1 MWPHNSVTKGGC
13 FEEVVLT
20 ETDRLFKSCRLFCYM
35 IENMRF
41 KILMLF
47 LLCGVLLNL
56 RAQEVVS
63 AQDSALKKAA
73 QEGLEIFTRNEIRLM
88 DSLLN
93 VWYVKRD
100 LASQNSVLSKLED
113 DTTKYDNND
122 SLIFKRLCDIHT
134 PIQVAYNDKVKRFI
148 ELYSVQRQR
157 SSSVILG
164 LAQYYFPWMKAVF
177 DKYDLPEELVYI
189 TIIESALN
197 PTAVSRAGA
206 TGIWQFMYGTGK
218 LYGLEVNSYVD
229 DRRDP
234 YKATEAAARHF
245 RDLYN
250 IFGDWGLAIS
260 AYNCGAGN
268 VRKAIQRSG
277 GKTDFWG
284 VYPYLPRETQNYFP
298 AFIGA
303 MYMMTYH
310 NLYGIQPAKMS
321 IPLDVDTLMINKE
334 THFMQIANV
343 LGISYDEIKT
353 LNPQYKK
360 DIIPA
365 FAEGMPVRLRS
376 NDLLRYIALSDS
388 VSNYNYD
395 AYFNPTKNLNQVAAA
410 GTVSDDG
417 MMIVQK
423 TPNKYHVVKK
433 GETLGKIAAKYHTTV
448 ANIKSINHLR
458 TTSLRI
464 GQKLI
469 VKKGTTVKVPN
480 PNAKPA
486 NDSVNAIAQNATDS
500 VNAKANDSVPTDGA
514 AKAQPEIKPVPQPQ
528 PSYTS
533 YTIRQGDTLSSIAR
547 RYGTTAN
554 EIAEY
559 NNLVNKDALKIG
571 QKLKIPKN

>member
-1 MWPHNSVTKGGC
+1 MK
-13 FEEVVLT
+13 L
-20 ETDRLFKSCRLFCYM
+20 
-35 IENMRF
+35 
-41 KILMLF
+41 KILILT
-47 LLCGVLLNL
+47 LLCGLMWNL
-56 RAQEVVS
+56 RAQNDVVS
-63 AQDSALKKAA
+63 VDSAENKAS
-73 QEGLEIFTRNEIRLM
+73 QESLEIFTRNEIRLM

-93 VWYVKRD
+93 VWYVKRN
-100 LASQNSVLSKLED
+100 LASQNSVLSKLTD
-113 DTTKYDNND
+113 DTTKYDHND
-122 SLIFKRLCDIHT
+122 SLMYKRLCEIHT

-164 LAQYYFPWMKAVF
+164 LAQYYYPWMKAIF

-197 PTAVSRAGA
+197 PTAVSPAGA

-218 LYGLEVNSYVD
+218 LYGLEVTSYVD

-310 NLYGIQPAKMS
+310 NLYGIQPAQIS
-321 IPLDVDTLMINKE
+321 IPLDVDTIMINKE
-334 THFMQIANV
+334 THFLQIANV
-343 LGISYDEIKT
+343 LNINYDEIKT

-365 FAEGMPVRLRS
+365 FNQPMPVRLRS
-376 NDLLRYIALSDS
+376 NDLLKYIALADS
-388 VSNYNYD
+388 IPNYNYD
-395 AYFNPTKNLNQVAAA
+395 AYFNPTKNLNQVAAN
-410 GTVSDDG
+410 GTVTDDG

-433 GETLGKIAAKYHTTV
+433 GETLGKIAGKYHTTV
-448 ANIKSINHLR
+448 SSIKSLNHLR
-458 TTSLRI
+458 STNLRV
-464 GQKLI
+464 GQKLM
-469 VKKGTTVKVPN
+469 VKKGTTVTVPN
-480 PNAKPA
+480 PNAKKTEQDTTKVIA
-486 NDSVNAIAQNATDS
+486 NNGVIDSVKATSDTIGGPAP
-500 VNAKANDSVPTDGA
+500 VKT
-514 AKAQPEIKPVPQPQ
+514 QPEIKPVKPQVD
-528 PSYTS
+528 YTS
-533 YTIRQGDTLSSIAR
+533 YTIRQGDTLYSIAK

-554 EIAEY
+554 DLAQY
-559 NNLVNKDALKIG
+559 NNLTNKDALKIG
-571 QKLKIPKN
+571 QKLKIPKK

>member
-1 MWPHNSVTKGGC
+1 MRYKI
-13 FEEVVLT
+13 LI
-20 ETDRLFKSCRLFCYM
+20 LLLFCG
-35 IENMRF
+35 F
-41 KILMLF
+41 A
-47 LLCGVLLNL
+47 LNL
-56 RAQEVVS
+56 RAQDVVS
-63 AQDSALKKAA
+63 ATDSSLAKAT
-73 QEGLEIFTRNEIRLM
+73 QENLEIFARYEIRLM

-100 LASQNSVLSKLED
+100 MASQNSVLSKLVD
-113 DTTKYDNND
+113 DTTRYDHND
-122 SLIFKRLCDIHT
+122 SLIFKRLSDIHT

-164 LAQYYFPWMKAVF
+164 LAQYYYPWMKAVF
-177 DKYDLPEELVYI
+177 DKYNLPEELVYI

-197 PTAVSRAGA
+197 PTAVSPAGA

-218 LYGLEVNSYVD
+218 LYGLEVDSYVD

-310 NLYGIQPAKMS
+310 NLYGIQPAKIT
-321 IPLDVDTLMINKE
+321 IPCDVDTVMINKE

-343 LGISYDEIKT
+343 LGVSYDEIKS

-365 FAEGMPVRLRS
+365 FTKSMPVRLRS
-376 NDLLRYIALSDS
+376 NDLLRYIAMSDS
-388 VSNYNYD
+388 VSKYNYD
-395 AYFNPTKNLNQVAAA
+395 TYFNPTKNLNQIAATE
-410 GTVSDDG
+410 GTVTEDG

-448 ANIKSINHLR
+448 ASLKSLNHLH
-458 TTSLRI
+458 TTSLRV
-464 GQKLI
+464 GQKLL

-480 PNAKPA
+480 PNAKTA
-486 NDSVNAIAQNATDS
+486 KDSTNAIANNAKDS
-500 VNAKANDSVPTDGA
+500 VTTTCDSTAAATSANS
-514 AKAQPEIKPVPQPQ
+514 QPEIKPVPQAQ
-528 PSYTS
+528 PDYTS
-533 YTIRQGDTLSSIAR
+533 YTIRQGDTLCSIAR
-547 RYGTTAN
+547 RYNTTPS
-554 EIAEY
+554 EIAQC
-559 NNLVNKDALKIG
+559 NNLANKDALRIG
-571 QKLKIPKN
+571 QKLKIPTK

>member
-1 MWPHNSVTKGGC
+1 MTLLFGFMW
-13 FEEVVLT
+13 
-20 ETDRLFKSCRLFCYM
+20 
-35 IENMRF
+35 
-41 KILMLF
+41 
-47 LLCGVLLNL
+47 NL
-56 RAQEVVS
+56 RAQS
-63 AQDSALKKAA
+63 SLTPQDSAATNAA
-73 QEGLEIFTRNEIRLM
+73 KESLEIFTRNEIRLM

-93 VWYVKRD
+93 VWYIKRD
-100 LASQNSVLSKLED
+100 LASQNSVLSKLTD

-122 SLIFKRLCDIHT
+122 SLIYKRLCQIHT
-134 PIQVAYNDKVKRFI
+134 PIVVAYNDRVKRFI

-164 LAQYYFPWMKAVF
+164 LAQYYYPWMKAIF
-177 DKYDLPEELVYI
+177 DKYDLPEELVYV

-197 PTAVSRAGA
+197 PTAVSKVGA

-229 DRRDP
+229 ERRDP
-234 YKATEAAARHF
+234 YKATDAAARHF

-310 NLYGIQPAKMS
+310 NLYGIQPAQIS
-321 IPLDVDTLMINKE
+321 IPLDVDTIMINKE
-334 THFMQIANV
+334 AHFRQIAEVLNV
-343 LGISYDEIKT
+343 NYDEIKS

-360 DIIPA
+360 EIIPA
-365 FAEGMPVRLRS
+365 FSEPMPLRLRS
-376 NDLLRYIALSDS
+376 NDLLLYIAMSDS
-388 VSNYNYD
+388 ISKYNYD
-395 AYFNPTKNLNQVAAA
+395 YYFNPTKNLNTVAATE
-410 GTVSDDG
+410 TVSEDG
-417 MMIVQK
+417 MMIVQQ

-433 GETLGKIAAKYHTTV
+433 GETLGKIAAKHHTTV
-448 ANIKSINHLR
+448 GQIKSLNHLH
-458 TTSLRI
+458 TTNLRV
-464 GQKLI
+464 GQRLL

-486 NDSVNAIAQNATDS
+486 AQDTTKVIAQTTATDS
-500 VNAKANDSVPTDGA
+500 TSTVKDSTSV
-514 AKAQPEIKPVPQPQ
+514 QPVKPQPVIKPVQQ
-528 PSYTS
+528 QVDYTS

-554 EIAEY
+554 DIAEY
-559 NNLVNKDALKIG
+559 NNLSNKDAIKIG
-571 QKLKIPKN
+571 QKLKIPKK

>member
-1 MWPHNSVTKGGC
+1 MI
-13 FEEVVLT
+13 LT
-20 ETDRLFKSCRLFCYM
+20 LFCG
-35 IENMRF
+35 
-41 KILMLF
+41 LMWN
-47 LLCGVLLNL
+47 LN
-56 RAQEVVS
+56 AQTDTP
-63 AQDSALKKAA
+63 AAPDSSTSKAM
-73 QEGLEIFTRNEIRLM
+73 QESLEIFTRNEIRLM

-100 LASQNSVLSKLED
+100 LASQNSVLSKLTD

-122 SLIFKRLCDIHT
+122 SLIYKRLCQIHT

-164 LAQYYFPWMKAVF
+164 LAQYYYPWMKAIF

-197 PTAVSRAGA
+197 PTAVSPAGA

-218 LYGLEVNSYVD
+218 LYGLEVTTYVD

-234 YKATEAAARHF
+234 YKATDAAARHF

-310 NLYGIQPAKMS
+310 NLYGIQPAQIS
-321 IPLDVDTLMINKE
+321 IPSDVDTIMINKE
-334 THFMQIANV
+334 THFQQIANV
-343 LGISYDEIKT
+343 LGISYDEIKS

-365 FAEGMPVRLRS
+365 FSQPMPVRLRS
-376 NDLLRYIALSDS
+376 NDLLRYIAMADS
-388 VSNYNYD
+388 VPRYNYD
-395 AYFNPTKNLNQVAAA
+395 TYFNPTKDLNVVASSN
-410 GTVSDDG
+410 GTVTDDG

-423 TPNKYHVVKK
+423 TPNKYHTVRK
-433 GETLGKIAAKYHTTV
+433 GETLGKIASKYHTSV
-448 ANIKSINHLR
+448 GNIKSWNHLR
-458 TTSLRI
+458 STNLRV

-469 VKKGTTVKVPN
+469 VKKGTTIKVPN
-480 PNAKPA
+480 PNAKQSA
-486 NDSVNAIAQNATDS
+486 QDSTKMIAENGTTDS
-500 VNAKANDSVPTDGA
+500 VSTKCDTIGAPVTAKP
-514 AKAQPEIKPVPQPQ
+514 QPEIKPVQPQ
-528 PSYTS
+528 ASYTS

-547 RYGTTAN
+547 RYNTTADYL
-554 EIAEY
+554 ADY
-559 NNLVNKDALKIG
+559 NKLANKNAIQVG
-571 QKLKIPKN
+571 QKLKIPKK

>member
-1 MWPHNSVTKGGC
+1 M
-13 FEEVVLT
+13 
-20 ETDRLFKSCRLFCYM
+20 
-35 IENMRF
+35 
-41 KILMLF
+41 
-47 LLCGVLLNL
+47 CGITWNL
-56 RAQEVVS
+56 WAQSEPVADSS
-63 AQDSALKKAA
+63 ANRAA
-73 QEGLEIFTRNEIRLM
+73 QESLEIFTRREIQLM

-93 VWYVKRD
+93 VWYVQRD
-100 LASQNSVLSKLED
+100 LASQNSVLSKLTD

-122 SLIFKRLCDIHT
+122 SLIFKRLSQIQT
-134 PIQVAYNDKVKRFI
+134 PIEVAYNDKVKRFI

-164 LAQYYFPWMKAVF
+164 LAQYYYPWMKAIF

-197 PTAVSRAGA
+197 PTAVSPAGA

-218 LYGLEVNSYVD
+218 LYGLEVSSYVD

-234 YKATEAAARHF
+234 YKATDAAARHF

-277 GKTDFWG
+277 GKTDFWS
-284 VYPYLPRETQNYFP
+284 VCKFLPRETQNYFP

-310 NLYGIQPAKMS
+310 NLYGIQPAKIS
-321 IPLDVDTLMINKE
+321 IPSDVDTVMISKE
-334 THFMQIANV
+334 THFRQIAEV

-365 FAEGMPVRLRS
+365 FTTTMPLRLRS
-376 NDLLRYIALSDS
+376 HDLLHYIAMSDS
-388 VSNYNYD
+388 VSKYNYD
-395 AYFNPTKNLNQVAAA
+395 DYFNPTRNLNTLAANES
-410 GTVSDDG
+410 VSDDG
-417 MMIVQK
+417 MMVVQQ
-423 TPNKYHVVKK
+423 TPNKYHTVRK
-433 GETLGKIAAKYHTTV
+433 GETLGKIASKYHTTV
-448 ANIKSINHLR
+448 GNIKSLNRLR
-458 TTSLRI
+458 STSLRV
-464 GQKLI
+464 GQRLL

-486 NDSVNAIAQNATDS
+486 AKDSANVIAQTGATDS
-500 VNAKANDSVPTDGA
+500 STVNRDTIEAPAPAKPT
-514 AKAQPEIKPVPQPQ
+514 PEIKPVKPQA
-528 PSYTS
+528 SYTS
-533 YTIRQGDTLSSIAR
+533 YTIRQGDTLTSIAK

-554 EIAEY
+554 DIAQY
-559 NNLVNKDALKIG
+559 NNLSNKDAIKAG
-571 QKLKIPKN
+571 QKLKIPKK

>member
-1 MWPHNSVTKGGC
+1 M
-13 FEEVVLT
+13 
-20 ETDRLFKSCRLFCYM
+20 RL
-35 IENMRF
+35 
-41 KILMLF
+41 KILICT
-47 LLCGVLLNL
+47 LLYGFVWGLN
-56 RAQEVVS
+56 AQPES
-63 AQDSALKKAA
+63 QNASDSTAA
-73 QEGLEIFTRNEIRLM
+73 KSTQESLEIFTRNEIRLM

-100 LASQNSVLSKLED
+100 LASQNSVLSKLTD

-122 SLIFKRLCDIHT
+122 SLIYKRLSAIET

-164 LAQYYFPWMKAVF
+164 LAQYYYPWMKAIF

-197 PTAVSRAGA
+197 PTAVSPAGA

-218 LYGLEVNSYVD
+218 LYGLEVTSYVD

-234 YKATEAAARHF
+234 YKATDAAARHF

-277 GKTDFWG
+277 GKTDFWS
-284 VYPYLPRETQNYFP
+284 VCNYLPRETQNYFP

-310 NLYGIQPAKMS
+310 NLYGIQPAKIS
-321 IPLDVDTLMINKE
+321 IPLDVDTIMIQKE
-334 THFMQIANV
+334 THFQQIANV
-343 LGISYDEIKT
+343 LGVSYDEIKS

-365 FAEGMPVRLRS
+365 FNLPMPVRLRS
-376 NDLLRYIALSDS
+376 NDILRYIAMADS
-388 VSNYNYD
+388 VPNYNYD
-395 AYFNPTKNLNQVAAA
+395 TYFNPTKNLNLVASN
-410 GTVSDDG
+410 GDVSDDG

-423 TPNKYHVVKK
+423 TPNKYHIVKK
-433 GETLGKIAAKYHTTV
+433 GETLGKIASKYHTSV
-448 ANIKSINHLR
+448 NSLKALNHLHS
-458 TTSLRI
+458 TNLRI

-469 VKKGTTVKVPN
+469 VKKGSTVKVPN
-480 PNAKPA
+480 PNYIPSTQDSTKTIASNTTVDSMTTKSDTVGSPA
-486 NDSVNAIAQNATDS
+486 PVQP
-500 VNAKANDSVPTDGA
+500 K
-514 AKAQPEIKPVPQPQ
+514 PEIKPVQQ
-528 PSYTS
+528 QLNYTS

-554 EIAEY
+554 DIAQY
-559 NNLVNKDALKIG
+559 NHLANKDAIKIG
-571 QKLKIPKN
+571 QKLKIPKK

>member
-1 MWPHNSVTKGGC
+1 MKYKFLIIIFCCFIFSLNAQNISPVEDSASV
-13 FEEVVLT
+13 EI
-20 ETDRLFKSCRLFCYM
+20 SN
-35 IENMRF
+35 ENM
-41 KILMLF
+41 
-47 LLCGVLLNL
+47 
-56 RAQEVVS
+56 
-63 AQDSALKKAA
+63 
-73 QEGLEIFTRNEIRLM
+73 EIFARHEIRIM

-93 VWYVKRD
+93 LWYVKRD
-100 LASQNSVLSKLED
+100 LANQNAILSKLTD

-122 SLIFKRLCDIHT
+122 SLIFKRLCQINT
-134 PIQVAYNDKVKRFI
+134 PIKVAYNDKVKRFI

-164 LAQYYFPWMKAVF
+164 LAQYYYPWMKAIF
-177 DKYDLPEELVYI
+177 DKYNLPEELVYI

-197 PTAVSRAGA
+197 PTAVSPAGA

-218 LYGLEVNSYVD
+218 LYGLEVTSYVD

-234 YKATEAAARHF
+234 YKATDAAARHF
-245 RDLYN
+245 RDLYK

-284 VYPYLPRETQNYFP
+284 VSPYLPRETQNYFP

-310 NLYGIQPAKMS
+310 NLYGIEPAAIK
-321 IPLDVDTLMINKE
+321 IPSDVDTVMVGNE
-334 THFMQIANV
+334 THFMQIAEMLNV
-343 LGISYDEIKT
+343 DYDVIKS

-365 FAEGMPVRLRS
+365 FNNKSMPLRLRS
-376 NDLLRYIALSDS
+376 VDVLRFIALGDTI
-388 VSNYNYD
+388 YKHNYD
-395 AYFNPTKNLNQVAAA
+395 QYFNTTKNLNLLASNSTVDND
-410 GTVSDDG
+410 GT
-417 MMIVQK
+417 IVQQ

-448 ANIKSINHLR
+448 GNIKSLNRLR
-458 TTSLRI
+458 STYLRA
-464 GQKLI
+464 GQRLL
-469 VKKGTTVKVPN
+469 VKKGTTIRIPN
-480 PNAKPA
+480 PTKK
-486 NDSVNAIAQNATDS
+486 DTSTSIAQKISTDS
-500 VNAKANDSVPTDGA
+500 VSTTTQDTIKT
-514 AKAQPEIKPVPQPQ
+514 QPVIPQIKPVNNNKIN
-528 PSYTS
+528 YTS

-554 EIAEY
+554 EIAQY
-559 NNLVNKDALKIG
+559 NNLSNKDAIKIG

>member
-1 MWPHNSVTKGGC
+1 M
-13 FEEVVLT
+13 
-20 ETDRLFKSCRLFCYM
+20 FCYK
-35 IENMRF
+35 IEIMNY
-41 KILMLF
+41 KIICLVLLMLSGLF
-47 LLCGVLLNL
+47 RL
-56 RAQEVVS
+56 
-63 AQDSALKKAA
+63 AA
-73 QEGLEIFTRNEIRLM
+73 QEETNAQDTAASRIANESLEIFTRKEIRLM

-100 LASQNSVLSKLED
+100 LASQNSVLSKLTD

-122 SLIFKRLCDIHT
+122 SLIFKRLTQIET
-134 PIQVAYNDKVKRFI
+134 PIQIAYNDKVKRFI

-164 LAQYYFPWMKAVF
+164 LAQYYYPWMKAIF
-177 DKYDLPEELVYI
+177 DKYNLPEELVYI

-197 PTAVSRAGA
+197 PTAVSPAGA

-218 LYGLEVNSYVD
+218 LYGLEVTSYVD

-234 YKATEAAARHF
+234 YKATDAAARHF

-277 GKTDFWG
+277 GKTDFWS
-284 VYPYLPRETQNYFP
+284 VCKFLPRETQNYFP

-310 NLYGIQPAKMS
+310 NLYGIQPAKIS
-321 IPLDVDTLMINKE
+321 IPCDVDTLMINNE

-343 LGISYDEIKT
+343 LDINYDEIKA

-365 FAEGMPVRLRS
+365 FNKPMPVRLRN
-376 NDLLRYIALSDS
+376 NDVLHYIALIDS
-388 VSNYNYD
+388 VPKYNYD
-395 AYFNPTKNLNQVAAA
+395 TYFNPTRDLNTVAA
-410 GTVSDDG
+410 TNNTLSDDG
-417 MMIVQK
+417 MMIVQR
-423 TPNKYHVVKK
+423 TPNKYHTVKK
-433 GETLGKIAAKYHTTV
+433 GETLGKIAAKYGTSV
-448 ANIKSINHLR
+448 NNIKSMNHLR
-458 TTSLRI
+458 NTSLRI
-464 GQKLI
+464 GQRLM
-469 VKKGTTVKVPN
+469 VKKGSTVKVPN

-486 NDSVNAIAQNATDS
+486 TKDSTNQIAAQTADSVSATKDNS
-500 VNAKANDSVPTDGA
+500 GEHAPAKP
-514 AKAQPEIKPVPQPQ
+514 QPEIKPVQHQ
-528 PSYTS
+528 VNYTS

-554 EIAEY
+554 DIAEY
-559 NNLVNKDALKIG
+559 NNLTNKDAIRIG
-571 QKLKIPKN
+571 QKLKIPKK

>member
-1 MWPHNSVTKGGC
+1 MMKLRILI
-13 FEEVVLT
+13 LT
-20 ETDRLFKSCRLFCYM
+20 
-35 IENMRF
+35 
-41 KILMLF
+41 
-47 LLCGVLLNL
+47 LLCSFMWNLQAQNVL
-56 RAQEVVS
+56 AV
-63 AQDSALKKAA
+63 DSNENKAA
-73 QEGLEIFTRNEIRLM
+73 QESLEIFTRNEIRLM

-100 LASQNSVLSKLED
+100 LANQNAILCKLTD
-113 DTTKYDNND
+113 DTTKYDHND
-122 SLIFKRLCDIHT
+122 SLIYKRLCDIHT

-164 LAQYYFPWMKAVF
+164 LAKYYYPWMKAIF

-197 PTAVSRAGA
+197 PTAVSKAGA

-321 IPLDVDTLMINKE
+321 IPSDVDTVMINKE
-334 THFMQIANV
+334 THFQQIANV

-360 DIIPA
+360 DIVPA
-365 FAEGMPVRLRS
+365 FSQPMPVRLRS
-376 NDLLRYIALSDS
+376 NDLLRYIAMSDS
-388 VSNYNYD
+388 VSKYNYD
-395 AYFNPTKNLNQVAAA
+395 TYFNPTKNLNQVAAA
-410 GTVSDDG
+410 GTLTDDG

-433 GETLGKIAAKYHTTV
+433 GETLSRIASKYGVTV
-448 ANIKSINHLR
+448 TSLKSLNRLHS
-458 TTSLRI
+458 TSLRV
-464 GQKLI
+464 GQKLL

-480 PNAKPA
+480 PNAKTVKDTA
-486 NDSVNAIAQNATDS
+486 NAIAQNATDS
-500 VNAKANDSVPTDGA
+500 VMTNTDTMANAP
-514 AKAQPEIKPVPQPQ
+514 AKSHQEIKPVPQKQ
-528 PSYTS
+528 PDYTS

-554 EIAEY
+554 EIAQY
-559 NNLVNKDALKIG
+559 NNLANKDALRIG

>member
-1 MWPHNSVTKGGC
+1 M
-13 FEEVVLT
+13 
-20 ETDRLFKSCRLFCYM
+20 RL
-35 IENMRF
+35 
-41 KILMLF
+41 KILICT
-47 LLCGVLLNL
+47 LLCGFVWGLN
-56 RAQEVVS
+56 AQPES
-63 AQDSALKKAA
+63 QNASDSTAA
-73 QEGLEIFTRNEIRLM
+73 KSTQESLEIFTRNEIRLM

-100 LASQNSVLSKLED
+100 LASQNSVLSKLTD

-122 SLIFKRLCDIHT
+122 SLIYKRLSAIET

-164 LAQYYFPWMKAVF
+164 LAQYYYPWMKAIF

-197 PTAVSRAGA
+197 PTAVSPAGA

-218 LYGLEVNSYVD
+218 LYGLEVTSYVD

-234 YKATEAAARHF
+234 YKATDAAARHF

-277 GKTDFWG
+277 GKTDFWS
-284 VYPYLPRETQNYFP
+284 VCNYLPRETQNYFP

-310 NLYGIQPAKMS
+310 NLYGIQPAKIS
-321 IPLDVDTLMINKE
+321 IPLDVDTIMIQKE
-334 THFMQIANV
+334 THFQQIANV
-343 LGISYDEIKT
+343 LGVSYDEIKS

-365 FAEGMPVRLRS
+365 FNLPMPVRLRS
-376 NDLLRYIALSDS
+376 NDILRYIAMADS
-388 VSNYNYD
+388 VPNYNYD
-395 AYFNPTKNLNQVAAA
+395 TYFNPTKNLNLVASN
-410 GTVSDDG
+410 GDVSDDG

-423 TPNKYHVVKK
+423 TPNKYHIVKK
-433 GETLGKIAAKYHTTV
+433 GETLGKIASKYHTSV
-448 ANIKSINHLR
+448 NSLKALNHLHS
-458 TTSLRI
+458 TNLRI

-469 VKKGTTVKVPN
+469 VKKGSTVKVPN
-480 PNAKPA
+480 PNYKPSTQ
-486 NDSVNAIAQNATDS
+486 DSTKTIASNTTVDS
-500 VNAKANDSVPTDGA
+500 MTTKSDTVGSPAPVQPK
-514 AKAQPEIKPVPQPQ
+514 PEIKPVQQ
-528 PSYTS
+528 QLNYTS

-554 EIAEY
+554 DIAQY
-559 NNLVNKDALKIG
+559 NHLANKDAIKIG
-571 QKLKIPKN
+571 QKLKIPKK

>member
-1 MWPHNSVTKGGC
+1 MK
-13 FEEVVLT
+13 
-20 ETDRLFKSCRLFCYM
+20 CR
-35 IENMRF
+35 
-41 KILMLF
+41 ILIVAF
-47 LLCGVLLNL
+47 LCGFMWNLNAQPANPAASDSSASTS
-56 RAQEVVS
+56 AQES
-63 AQDSALKKAA
+63 
-73 QEGLEIFTRNEIRLM
+73 LEIFTRKEIRLM

-100 LASQNSVLSKLED
+100 LASQNSVLSKLTD

-122 SLIFKRLCDIHT
+122 TLIFKRLSAIET

-164 LAQYYFPWMKAVF
+164 LAQYYYPWMKAIF

-197 PTAVSRAGA
+197 PTAVSPAGA

-218 LYGLEVNSYVD
+218 IYGLEVTSYVD

-234 YKATEAAARHF
+234 YKATDAAARHF

-310 NLYGIQPAKMS
+310 NLYGIQPAKIS
-321 IPLDVDTLMINKE
+321 IPLDVDTIMINKE
-334 THFMQIANV
+334 THFQQIANV
-343 LGISYDEIKT
+343 LNISYDEIKS

-365 FAEGMPVRLRS
+365 FNQPMPVRLRS
-376 NDLLRYIALSDS
+376 KDLLQYIAMSDS
-388 VSNYNYD
+388 IPKYNYD
-395 AYFNPTKNLNQVAAA
+395 TYFNPTKDLNTVAAN

-423 TPNKYHVVKK
+423 TPNKYHTVRK
-433 GETLGKIAAKYHTTV
+433 GETLGKIASKYHTTV
-448 ANIKSINHLR
+448 GNLKSWNHLR
-458 TTSLRI
+458 STNLRV

-486 NDSVNAIAQNATDS
+486 AQDSTKVIAQTDS
-500 VNAKANDSVPTDGA
+500 TGA
-514 AKAQPEIKPVPQPQ
+514 AASKCDTIGGPVPSKPQPQ
-528 PSYTS
+528 PEVKPVTPQSSYVS
-533 YTIRQGDTLSSIAR
+533 YTIRQGDTLTSIAK

-554 EIAEY
+554 EIAQY
-559 NNLVNKDALKIG
+559 NHLANKDAIKAG
-571 QKLKIPKN
+571 QKIKIPTK

>member
-1 MWPHNSVTKGGC
+1 MRYRIWIITLICGWMWNLNAQTTDSVA
-13 FEEVVLT
+13 
-20 ETDRLFKSCRLFCYM
+20 TDSSTT
-35 IENMRF
+35 N
-41 KILMLF
+41 
-47 LLCGVLLNL
+47 
-56 RAQEVVS
+56 
-63 AQDSALKKAA
+63 AA
-73 QEGLEIFTRNEIRLM
+73 QESLEIFTRNEIRLM

-100 LASQNSVLSKLED
+100 IASQNSVLSKLTD
-113 DTTKYDNND
+113 DTTKYDHND
-122 SLIFKRLCDIHT
+122 SLIYQRLCQIHT

-164 LAQYYFPWMKAVF
+164 LAQYYYPWMKAIF
-177 DKYDLPEELVYI
+177 DRYDLPEELVYI

-197 PTAVSRAGA
+197 PTAVSPAGA

-218 LYGLEVNSYVD
+218 LYGLEVTSYVD

-234 YKATEAAARHF
+234 YKATDAAARHF

-310 NLYGIQPAKMS
+310 NLYGIQPAQIS
-321 IPLDVDTLMINKE
+321 IPSDVDTIMIDKE
-334 THFMQIANV
+334 THFWQIANV
-343 LGISYDEIKT
+343 LGVSYDEIKS
-353 LNPQYKK
+353 LNPQYKR

-365 FAEGMPVRLRS
+365 FTQPMPVRLRS
-376 NDLLRYIALSDS
+376 NDLLRYIAMADS
-388 VSNYNYD
+388 VPRYNYD
-395 AYFNPTKNLNQVAAA
+395 TYFNPTKNLNELAAN
-410 GTVSDDG
+410 GKVTDDG
-417 MMIVQK
+417 MSIIQQ
-423 TPNKYHVVKK
+423 TPNKYHTVKK
-433 GETLGKIAAKYHTTV
+433 GETLGKIASKYRTTV
-448 ANIKSINHLR
+448 NNLKAMNHLR
-458 TTSLRI
+458 STNLRV
-464 GQKLI
+464 GQRLI

-486 NDSVNAIAQNATDS
+486 AQDSTKIIAGNCSTDS
-500 VNAKANDSVPTDGA
+500 VTMNSDTIGSPVPAKP
-514 AKAQPEIKPVPQPQ
+514 QPEIKPVQPQ
-528 PSYTS
+528 QNYTS
-533 YTIRQGDTLSSIAR
+533 YTIRQGDTLTSIAK
-547 RYGTTAN
+547 RYGTTATYL
-554 EIAEY
+554 ADY
-559 NNLVNKDALKIG
+559 NNLANKDALRVG
-571 QKLKIPKN
+571 QKLKIPNK

>member
-1 MWPHNSVTKGGC
+1 MK
-13 FEEVVLT
+13 F
-20 ETDRLFKSCRLFCYM
+20 R
-35 IENMRF
+35 
-41 KILMLF
+41 ILIF
-47 LLCGVLLNL
+47 AFLCGLMWNL
-56 RAQEVVS
+56 KAQTPDPVTPDSSATRAEQES
-63 AQDSALKKAA
+63 
-73 QEGLEIFTRNEIRLM
+73 LEIFTRNEIRLM

-100 LASQNSVLSKLED
+100 LAAQNSVLSKLTD

-122 SLIFKRLCDIHT
+122 TLIFKRLSAIET

-148 ELYSVQRQR
+148 ELYAVQRQR

-164 LAQYYFPWMKAVF
+164 LAQYYYPWMKAIF

-197 PTAVSRAGA
+197 PTAVSKAGA

-218 LYGLEVNSYVD
+218 LYGLEVTSYVD

-234 YKATEAAARHF
+234 YKATDAAARHF
-245 RDLYN
+245 RDLYK

-310 NLYGIQPAKMS
+310 NLYGIQPAKIS
-321 IPLDVDTLMINKE
+321 IPLDVDTIMINKE
-334 THFMQIANV
+334 THFQQIANV
-343 LGISYDEIKT
+343 LNISYDEIKS

-365 FAEGMPVRLRS
+365 FNQPMPVRLRS
-376 NDLLRYIALSDS
+376 KDLLQYIAMSDS
-388 VSNYNYD
+388 VPKYNYD
-395 AYFNPTKNLNQVAAA
+395 TYFNPTRDLTVVAANSSE
-410 GTVSDDG
+410 SDDG

-423 TPNKYHVVKK
+423 TPNKYHTVRK
-433 GETLGKIAAKYHTTV
+433 GETLGKIASKYHTSV
-448 ANIKSINHLR
+448 NNLKAMNHLHS
-458 TTSLRI
+458 TNLRV

-486 NDSVNAIAQNATDS
+486 AQDSTAV
-500 VNAKANDSVPTDGA
+500 A
-514 AKAQPEIKPVPQPQ
+514 AKSGTTAPATTQSDTIGGPVPSKPQPQPELKPIVPQ

-533 YTIRQGDTLSSIAR
+533 YTIRQGDTLTSIAK

-554 EIAEY
+554 DIAQF
-559 NNLVNKDALKIG
+559 NHLSNKDAIKAG
-571 QKLKIPKN
+571 QKLKIPKK

>member
-1 MWPHNSVTKGGC
+1 MTLICGFMW
-13 FEEVVLT
+13 
-20 ETDRLFKSCRLFCYM
+20 
-35 IENMRF
+35 
-41 KILMLF
+41 
-47 LLCGVLLNL
+47 NL
-56 RAQEVVS
+56 RAQ
-63 AQDSALKKAA
+63 ADLTPKDSAAASAA
-73 QEGLEIFTRNEIRLM
+73 QESLEIFTRNEIRLM

-93 VWYVKRD
+93 VWYIKRD
-100 LASQNSVLSKLED
+100 LASQNSVLSKLTD

-122 SLIFKRLCDIHT
+122 SLIYKRLCQIHT
-134 PIQVAYNDKVKRFI
+134 PIVVAYNDRVKRFI

-164 LAQYYFPWMKAVF
+164 LAQYYYPWMKAIF
-177 DKYDLPEELVYI
+177 DKYDLPEELVYV

-197 PTAVSRAGA
+197 PTAVSKAGA

-234 YKATEAAARHF
+234 YKATDAAARHF

-310 NLYGIQPAKMS
+310 NLYGIQPAQIS
-321 IPLDVDTLMINKE
+321 IPSDVDTIMINKE
-334 THFMQIANV
+334 AHFRQISEV
-343 LGISYDEIKT
+343 LNINYDEIKS

-360 DIIPA
+360 EIIPA
-365 FAEGMPVRLRS
+365 FSEPMPLRLRS
-376 NDLLRYIALSDS
+376 NDLLLYIAMSDS
-388 VSNYNYD
+388 ISKYNYD
-395 AYFNPTKNLNQVAAA
+395 SYFNPTKNLNTVAAT
-410 GTVSDDG
+410 GTVTDDG
-417 MMIVQK
+417 MMIVQQ

-448 ANIKSINHLR
+448 GNIKSLNHLHS
-458 TTSLRI
+458 TSLRV
-464 GQKLI
+464 GQRLL

-486 NDSVNAIAQNATDS
+486 TQDSTNTIAQTTKTDS
-500 VNAKANDSVPTDGA
+500 ASTVQDSTNVQPDKTQPT
-514 AKAQPEIKPVPQPQ
+514 IKPVQQ
-528 PSYTS
+528 QVDYTS

-554 EIAEY
+554 DIAEY
-559 NNLVNKDALKIG
+559 NNLANKDALRIG
-571 QKLKIPKN
+571 QKLKIPKK